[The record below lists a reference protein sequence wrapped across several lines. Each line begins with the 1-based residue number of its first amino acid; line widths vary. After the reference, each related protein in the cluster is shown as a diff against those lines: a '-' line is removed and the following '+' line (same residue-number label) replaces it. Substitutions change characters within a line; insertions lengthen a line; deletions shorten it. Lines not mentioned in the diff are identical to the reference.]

1 MKITFIVEI
10 QCAPEGVFPWI
21 AEPDKAMQWQ
31 KGVKG
36 GEIIKETPEKVGTT
50 FREEMEEDGKSIVMY
65 GEITDYIQDRLI
77 AFHLESK
84 IHSVD
89 VSYSIEGKE
98 DKSTVTLDSTI
109 NWKFPMNII
118 SLFIGR
124 KMKAGIV
131 EQTESEFAELKRL
144 CETNQADIG
153 QS

>member
-1 MKITFIVEI
+1 MKITLAVDIF
-10 QCAPEGVFPWI
+10 CAPEGVFPWI

-31 KGVKG
+31 KGVNG

-77 AFHLESK
+77 AFRLESK
-84 IHSVD
+84 IHRVD

-109 NWKFPMNII
+109 NWKFPMNIV

-124 KMKAGIV
+124 KIKSGILI
-131 EQTESEFAELKRL
+131 QTESELAELKHL
-144 CETNQADIG
+144 CETKQADLR
-153 QS
+153 QQ

>member
-10 QCAPEGVFPWI
+10 QCAPGRVFPWI

-50 FREEMEEDGKSIVMY
+50 FREEMEEEGKSIVMY

-77 AFHLESK
+77 AFRLESK
-84 IHSVD
+84 IHRVD

-109 NWKFPMNII
+109 NWKFPMNIV

-124 KMKAGIV
+124 KIKSGILI
-131 EQTESEFAELKRL
+131 QTESELAELKHL
-144 CETNQADIG
+144 CETKQVDLR
-153 QS
+153 QQ